1 MMKHQRQELEENI
14 QRDRAEVVSK
24 AIRPQF
30 CVWQQDKDDGSWD
43 TDCGNKF
50 CIESGTPGDNRML
63 FCCYCG
69 AALVTPNVLG
79 NRLAAGGAGKEGE
92 TE

>member
-1 MMKHQRQELEENI
+1 MKHQRQELEENI

-79 NRLAAGGAGKEGE
+79 NRLAAGGAAKEGE